1 MLRTC
6 HIHSWGKL
14 LCKGLSWT
22 DAEKTRGSLVL
33 IPGRHKTDIRF
44 WYHPL
49 RLCIA
54 WLKCPVKYMFLKAR
68 PVVFHCRLKFSPF
81 SLFSI
86 LTVRVLFR
94 SGDVQISWKC
104 VCVGYLLTV
113 CHSFFFLEWSHES
126 VYPRVSST
134 AGHALNS
141 LDLFSSLLVWLICV
155 WDCRC
160 AAPIGAVFQSRWS
173 SAGCLSGMSSKPC
186 PEIVWEST
194 HKGLGEKRTGTIL
207 MRKYSWWGFDVCAI
221 IQSNFPSSSRSQ
233 KEVSCQALQRSMQ

>member
-1 MLRTC
+1 MSC
-6 HIHSWGKL
+6 QIHVSKSETS
-14 LCKGLSWT
+14 GLSLQI
-22 DAEKTRGSLVL
+22 EVFSFQFVFHPHCQGSLKKWWCAEWWKMCSCWGSSDSL
-33 IPGRHKTDIRF
+33 
-44 WYHPL
+44 PL
-49 RLCIA
+49 
-54 WLKCPVKYMFLKAR
+54 
-68 PVVFHCRLKFSPF
+68 
-81 SLFSI
+81 
-86 LTVRVLFR
+86 
-94 SGDVQISWKC
+94 
-104 VCVGYLLTV
+104 
-113 CHSFFFLEWSHES
+113 FFFLEWSRES

-221 IQSNFPSSSRSQ
+221 IQSNFPSSSWSQ
-233 KEVSCQALQRSMQ
+233 KEVSCQTLQRSMQ

>member
-1 MLRTC
+1 MC
-6 HIHSWGKL
+6 
-14 LCKGLSWT
+14 LCWVSS
-22 DAEKTRGSLVL
+22 DSL
-33 IPGRHKTDIRF
+33 
-44 WYHPL
+44 PL
-49 RLCIA
+49 
-54 WLKCPVKYMFLKAR
+54 
-68 PVVFHCRLKFSPF
+68 
-81 SLFSI
+81 
-86 LTVRVLFR
+86 
-94 SGDVQISWKC
+94 
-104 VCVGYLLTV
+104 
-113 CHSFFFLEWSHES
+113 FFLEWSHEF

-207 MRKYSWWGFDVCAI
+207 MKKYSWWCSLTFLAAHGVKRKCPAKHSREVC
-221 IQSNFPSSSRSQ
+221 SSRGL
-233 KEVSCQALQRSMQ
+233 CDCFLTGDC

>member
-1 MLRTC
+1 MCRTV
-6 HIHSWGKL
+6 
-14 LCKGLSWT
+14 
-22 DAEKTRGSLVL
+22 ENVFVL
-33 IPGRHKTDIRF
+33 GIF
-44 WYHPL
+44 WQFATL
-49 RLCIA
+49 
-54 WLKCPVKYMFLKAR
+54 
-68 PVVFHCRLKFSPF
+68 
-81 SLFSI
+81 
-86 LTVRVLFR
+86 
-94 SGDVQISWKC
+94 
-104 VCVGYLLTV
+104 
-113 CHSFFFLEWSHES
+113 FFLEWSREF

-221 IQSNFPSSSRSQ
+221 IQSNFPSSSWSQ
-233 KEVSCQALQRSMQ
+233 KEVSCQTLQRSMQ

>member
-1 MLRTC
+1 MC
-6 HIHSWGKL
+6 
-14 LCKGLSWT
+14 LCWVSS
-22 DAEKTRGSLVL
+22 DSL
-33 IPGRHKTDIRF
+33 
-44 WYHPL
+44 PL
-49 RLCIA
+49 
-54 WLKCPVKYMFLKAR
+54 
-68 PVVFHCRLKFSPF
+68 
-81 SLFSI
+81 
-86 LTVRVLFR
+86 
-94 SGDVQISWKC
+94 
-104 VCVGYLLTV
+104 
-113 CHSFFFLEWSHES
+113 FFLEWSHEF

-221 IQSNFPSSSRSQ
+221 IQSNFPSM
-233 KEVSCQALQRSMQ
+233 LMQSKGSVLPSTPEKYAVVVGFATAFWLVTAKITYCVCVGELPWG